1 MALNRIWQTLQNPYY
16 FYKLMMYAHNV
27 LLFKIAQLNIR
38 DMNSES
44 LTTYI
49 LSYFIIQKDNL
60 PVV

>member
-1 MALNRIWQTLQNPYY
+1 
-16 FYKLMMYAHNV
+16 MMYAHNV